1 MDGKTLRTHA
11 DKRYISVIIIIVTLT
26 IILIEFKSHSERTKG
41 EPFYYDGIPDEELH
55 YHLNTAFEA
64 VVNSNNVVLLF
75 HPKIFFMM
83 KEEIISF

>member
-1 MDGKTLRTHA
+1 MSLSRQNSFSSNSSSGSDFDDYFNRIQISPRT
-11 DKRYISVIIIIVTLT
+11 Y
-26 IILIEFKSHSERTKG
+26 KG
-41 EPFYYDGIPDEELH
+41 ELFYYDGIPDEELH